1 MLAEVVQGEDEG
13 DRLSASERE
22 LLKHFRAVPLV
33 VQKRLLLL
41 AEDAAIAHR
50 KN

>member
-1 MLAEVVQGEDEG
+1 MLAEVQQEAGEG

-22 LLKHFRAVPLV
+22 LLKHFRSVPV
-33 VQKRLLLL
+33 AVQKRLLLL